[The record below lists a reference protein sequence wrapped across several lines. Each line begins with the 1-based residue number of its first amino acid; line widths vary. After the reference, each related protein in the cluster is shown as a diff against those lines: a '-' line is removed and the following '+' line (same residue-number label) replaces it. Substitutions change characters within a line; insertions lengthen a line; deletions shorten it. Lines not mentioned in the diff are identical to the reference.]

1 MNIEEERKAFVEFM
15 DNLGDRQVT
24 WLDIWLAAK
33 AHADSDIKM
42 LLRVCAFESIEHT
55 RKWDVD
61 KECQHVTALTAQQF
75 FDDGFAKGMTH
86 AAEMAKPVYNPEPYN
101 GGWGVQDLQHKY
113 WHTLQTKAQAI
124 EEAKEQGYRVIE

>member
-1 MNIEEERKAFVEFM
+1 MNIEEERKAFEASV
-15 DNLGDRQVT
+15 LGGTVFAAIKWNGSKYTFHDGGSCMTQDMFDV
-24 WLDIWLAAK
+24 WLKAK
-33 AHADSDIKM
+33 A
-42 LLRVCAFESIEHT
+42 
-55 RKWDVD
+55 
-61 KECQHVTALTAQQF
+61 
-75 FDDGFAKGMTH
+75 H

>member
-1 MNIEEERKAFVEFM
+1 MNIEEERKAFEKTCEDEHGLITNPWDVWQ
-15 DNLGDRQVT
+15 L
-24 WLDIWLAAK
+24 AK
-33 AHADSDIKM
+33 A
-42 LLRVCAFESIEHT
+42 
-55 RKWDVD
+55 
-61 KECQHVTALTAQQF
+61 
-75 FDDGFAKGMTH
+75 H